1 MRGDPTM
8 TLSINDLL
16 SPNQQDKMVKEFL
29 KEKIEF
35 SLERRN

>member
-1 MRGDPTM
+1 M